1 MNLFLC
7 RKDRASFLFI
17 KKINKLKLFFVK
29 KNESMYVEKY
39 RMSKNRNSMTQWQQ
53 LIPLAPMVAN
63 WRFWIEFWLFS
74 QHCIFGNTL
83 ERERRLPKQ
92 QKQFSPRPSQK
103 SAKFYRQIW
112 TNFDVDS
119 AKMIDEDEGR

>member
-1 MNLFLC
+1 MTKNIEC
-7 RKDRASFLFI
+7 P
-17 KKINKLKLFFVK
+17 KIETQF
-29 KNESMYVEKY
+29 
-39 RMSKNRNSMTQWQQ
+39 TQWQQ
-53 LIPLAPMVAN
+53 LIPSALPMAN
-63 WRFWIEFWLFS
+63 WRFWIEFWLFW
-74 QHCIFGNTL
+74 QPCVFGNTL

-119 AKMIDEDEGR
+119 VKMIDEDEGR